1 MSKYQF
7 QTYVIYML
15 HIKKAFT
22 RGQFEDLLT
31 KQQPR
36 LERRLYLFGEKWL
49 HFKKRKRGVS
59 RIKPSHDGIQCWFG
73 KTQASNLHTTESS
86 AGLMKHNAI
95 HVYCFRV
102 THTALKVQ
110 RIPIV
115 STHEL
120 SFFANVFACFQ

>member
-36 LERRLYLFGEKWL
+36 LERRFRRLYLFGEKWL

-73 KTQASNLHTTESS
+73 ETQASNLRTTESS
-86 AGLMKHNAI
+86 AGLVKHK
-95 HVYCFRV
+95 HQ
-102 THTALKVQ
+102 T
-110 RIPIV
+110 
-115 STHEL
+115 
-120 SFFANVFACFQ
+120 FARRNPVLVW